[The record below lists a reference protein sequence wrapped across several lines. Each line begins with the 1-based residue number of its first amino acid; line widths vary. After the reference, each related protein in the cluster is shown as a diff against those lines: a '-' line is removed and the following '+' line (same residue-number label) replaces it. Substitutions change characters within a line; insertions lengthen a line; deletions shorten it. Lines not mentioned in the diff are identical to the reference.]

1 MLLKRCV
8 FPFFAALIC
17 MALLILPQL
26 ADEKPLFAGAQSY
39 LFYTRSASS
48 QAQIVHATPENA
60 AYIRLSLFDRTGES
74 AFFDR
79 AEDAFAQAEI
89 YGARLLFTEKA
100 GDVTNYYYYSP
111 RLGECVLLSGQAV
124 NLHIALRGESGCAGS
139 PLIFGGY

>member
-60 AYIRLSLFDRTGES
+60 AYIRLSLFDR
-74 AFFDR
+74 
-79 AEDAFAQAEI
+79 
-89 YGARLLFTEKA
+89 LLFTEKA